1 MEKRK
6 VDTRESLKVVTKNE
20 IFETRGLEKLSLK
33 ARKLLY
39 VAISQC
45 KKNDNEFFEYELTV
59 QEFARLMEIAPSNV
73 YAEADKLTDEL
84 MNGFVVYRPEGVKG
98 FKKYSL
104 FAKCEYYDG
113 GSIYFKISPDMTDF
127 FLKINRNFTQPLLA
141 DFLKMSSPY
150 SMAIWHLMQREMKS
164 QKVMLT
170 DIKEFDLTVAELRA
184 VTGCEKKLSQI
195 GQFKERVL
203 NKAIREI
210 RDNCGV
216 NITYKNVKRG
226 RTIVGFHFY
235 AMHELHF
242 SIDNIRPEILGQI
255 AEFKR
260 RQNEQGQTIRG
271 EDEQVAGQM
280 SLFK

>member
-1 MEKRK
+1 MGAKK
-6 VDTRESLKVVTKNE
+6 VTVKDSLKIVTKNDL
-20 IFETRGLEKLSLK
+20 FETKGLDGLSLK

-84 MNGFVVYRPEGVKG
+84 MHGFVVYRPDGAKG

-113 GSIYFKISPDMTDF
+113 GAIYFKISPDMTEF
-127 FLKINRNFTQPLLA
+127 FLRLSRNFTQPLLS
-141 DFLKMSSPY
+141 DFLKMNSPK
-150 SMAIWHLMQREMKS
+150 SMAVWHLMQREMQSK
-164 QKVMLT
+164 KPGVT
-170 DIKEFDLTVAELRA
+170 DIYEFDLSLKELRTA
-184 VTGCEKKLSQI
+184 TGCENTFERIS
-195 GQFKERVL
+195 QFKEKVL
-203 NKAIREI
+203 DKAIREI

-216 NITYKNVKRG
+216 VVTYKKLKRG
-226 RTIVGFHFY
+226 RTIIGFHFY
-235 AMHELHF
+235 AMNQMHI
-242 SIDNIRPEILGQI
+242 SIDQIRPEVLAQI
-255 AEFKR
+255 AEFRR
-260 RQNEQGQTIRG
+260 RQSEQGQTIRG

-280 SLFK
+280 SLFN